1 MNVKKAILRRATVA
15 SVAIC
20 LFALAIIGQLIYVQ
34 FFQKLDGRM
43 WKDRITQFH
52 IKKDTLR
59 ATRGNIYSRN
69 EDPLAISLPYYY
81 VGIDPRVAK
90 TDSFNKKVDSLAIL
104 LSQKFGERS
113 REEYAYMIRKARENE
128 RQYLLLSRKK
138 ITYQERIA
146 MQKWPFFRRDRS
158 KSGLG
163 GGKFDP
169 VYQRYHPY
177 GRMAL
182 RTVGYLNPETA
193 RGLVGL
199 ETSFQKELA
208 GKDGVGLVESLS
220 GGVRM
225 PIEDGSD
232 IKPEPG
238 MDIYT
243 TLDVNFQDMAETAL
257 LHGLEKYEA
266 EQGCLIVMEVETG
279 EIRAMANLTLKNG
292 KYVENFNHALAG
304 GGDPGS
310 TFKLPTF
317 VALLEEKLIRPEQM
331 VHTGGGVVTY
341 HGRRISDAKRSGH
354 GSITAAQV
362 FEKSSNVGVHL
373 LMSSSNMYNHP
384 DTYCRYM
391 RRFKLDK
398 PSGLRLIGET
408 MPVIPNPQSPG
419 WSKLSLNSMAIGY
432 ELKLTPLQMLTFYNA
447 IANDG
452 KWVQPMLVK
461 QVRRANE
468 VVKDYEPYVAQ
479 EPICTQTT
487 IRQVKKMLE
496 GVVERGTAKKSQ
508 SPYYRFAGKTGTAQ
522 KLIGGRYQVG
532 KYYTSFIGYFPAEK
546 PKYSIAVVVDSPHG
560 ANIDLLYGGSVSAPV
575 FREIAD
581 RIYAYDVEMHRPVAI
596 ASKTPRQSA
605 KGIKAGFADDIRTI
619 STELNMDAKPDAEG
633 WVTTEAQGSGTQWV
647 SQTAQNKVPDLR
659 GMTLRDALHLLEN
672 RGFRVRF
679 EGYGKV
685 IDQSIPPGDPLPN
698 PRKITLTLRQ
708 SARPDTLMV
717 ALNKKN
723 QPGK

>member
-1 MNVKKAILRRATVA
+1 MNVKKAILRRATIA

-20 LFALAIIGQLIYVQ
+20 VFAIAIIGQLVKVQ
-34 FFQKLDGRM
+34 FFRSHDGTM
-43 WKDRITQFH
+43 WKDRITQSH
-52 IKKDTLR
+52 IRRDTLR
-59 ATRGNIYSRN
+59 ATRGNICSSN
-69 EDPLAISLPYYY
+69 GSFLATSLPYYY

-90 TDSFNKKVDSLAIL
+90 TDSFNKKIDSLGL
-104 LSQKFGERS
+104 LLAQKFGDRS
-113 REEYAYMIRKARENE
+113 RDEYTYMIRKARENE
-128 RQYLLLSRKK
+128 RQYLLLSRKR
-138 ITYQERIA
+138 ITYQERME

-163 GGKFDP
+163 GGKFDA

-193 RGLVGL
+193 KGFVGL
-199 ETSFQKELA
+199 ESSFQNELA

-238 MDIYT
+238 LDIYT
-243 TLDVNFQDMAETAL
+243 TIDVNFQDMAETAL
-257 LHGLEKYEA
+257 LHGLEKYQA
-266 EQGCLIVMEVETG
+266 EQGCLVVMEVETG
-279 EIRAMANLTLKNG
+279 EIRAMANLTLRNG

-304 GGDPGS
+304 GTDPGS
-310 TFKLPTF
+310 TFKLPTM
-317 VALLEEKLIRPEQM
+317 VALLEEKMIRPEQM

-341 HGRRISDAKRSGH
+341 HGRRISDAKRGGH
-354 GSITAAQV
+354 GSITAQQV
-362 FEKSSNVGVHL
+362 FEKSSNVGVHM
-373 LMSSSNMYNHP
+373 LMSSFYNRP

-398 PSGLRLIGET
+398 PIGLRLNGET
-408 MPVIPNPQSPG
+408 KPVVPNPQSPG

-468 VVKDYEPYVAQ
+468 VVKDYEPFVSQ
-479 EPICTQTT
+479 EPLCSQKT
-487 IRQVKKMLE
+487 IRIVKNMLE

-522 KLIGGRYQVG
+522 KLINGRYQVG

-546 PKYSIAVVVDSPHG
+546 PKYSICVVVDSPRG

-581 RIYAYDVEMHRPVAI
+581 RIYAYDVRMHRPVAI
-596 ASKTPRQSA
+596 VSKPVQQSG
-605 KGIKAGFADDIRTI
+605 KGVKAGFADDIRTI
-619 STELNMDAKPDAEG
+619 SKELNMDTQPNAEG
-633 WVTTEAQGSGTQWV
+633 WVTPETQGAKTQWV
-647 SQTAQNKVPDLR
+647 SQTAREKVPDLR

-685 IDQSIPPGDPLPN
+685 IDQSVPPGDPLPS

-708 SARPDTLMV
+708 SARPDTLVV

-723 QPGK
+723 QSGR

>member
-1 MNVKKAILRRATVA
+1 MNVKKDILRRATLA

-20 LFALAIIGQLIYVQ
+20 LFAIAIIVQLAKVQ
-34 FFQKLDGRM
+34 FLPDQSGNM
-43 WKDRITQFH
+43 WKDRITQYH
-52 IKKDTLR
+52 IKRDTLR
-59 ATRGNIYSRN
+59 ATRGNIFSRN
-69 EDPLAISLPYYY
+69 EDPLATSLPYYY

-90 TDSFNKKVDSLAIL
+90 KDSFEKKIDSLGLL
-104 LSQKFGERS
+104 LSQKFGDRS
-113 REEYAYMIRKARENE
+113 RNEYTYMIQKARESG
-128 RQYLLLSRKK
+128 RKYVLLSRKK
-138 ITYQERIA
+138 ITFQERLA
-146 MQKWPFFRRDRS
+146 MQKWPFFRRDRQ

-182 RTVGYLNPETA
+182 RTVGYLNPETSK
-193 RGLVGL
+193 GFVGL
-199 ETSFQKELA
+199 ENSFQKELA
-208 GKDGVGLVESLS
+208 GKDGVGLVEELS

-225 PIEDGSD
+225 PVEDGSD

-243 TLDVNFQDMAETAL
+243 TIDVNFQDMAETAL
-257 LHGLEKYEA
+257 LHGLEKYQA

-279 EIRAMANLTLKNG
+279 EVRAMANLTLRKG

-304 GGDPGS
+304 GTDPGS
-310 TFKLPTF
+310 TFKLPTMI
-317 VALLEEKLIRPEQM
+317 ALLEEKAVRPDQM
-331 VHTGGGVVTY
+331 VHTGGGVVSY
-341 HGRRISDAKRSGH
+341 HGRRISDAKRGGH
-354 GSITAAQV
+354 GSITVQQV
-362 FEKSSNVGVHL
+362 FEKSSNVGIHML
-373 LMSSSNMYNHP
+373 MYNFYNRP
-384 DTYCRYM
+384 ETYCRYM

-398 PSGLRLIGET
+398 PIGLKLNGET
-408 MPVIPNPQSPG
+408 KPIVPNPQSPG
-419 WSKLSLNSMAIGY
+419 WSKLSLNSMGIGY

-468 VVKDYEPYVAQ
+468 VVKEYEPYVSQ
-479 EPICTQTT
+479 EPLCSQTT

-508 SPYYRFAGKTGTAQ
+508 SPHYRFAGKTGTAQ
-522 KLIGGRYQVG
+522 KLINGRYQVG

-546 PKYSIAVVVDSPHG
+546 PRYSIAVVVDTPHG

-581 RIYAYDVEMHRPVAI
+581 RIYAYDIQMHRPVAV
-596 ASKTPRQSA
+596 ASKPPRQSGT
-605 KGIKAGFADDIRTI
+605 GIKAGFSDDIRTI
-619 STELNMDAKPDAEG
+619 STELNMNTQSSPDG
-633 WVTTEAQGSGTQWV
+633 WVKAEPKGAGIQWV
-647 SQTAQNKVPDLR
+647 SQTDQNKVPDLR

-685 IDQSIPPGDPLPN
+685 IDQSVPPGDPLPR

-708 SARPDTLMV
+708 SARPDTLVV

-723 QPGK
+723 QSGR

>member
-1 MNVKKAILRRATVA
+1 MNVKKAILRRATIA

-20 LFALAIIGQLIYVQ
+20 VFAIAIIGQLVKVQ
-34 FFQKLDGRM
+34 FFRSQDGTL
-43 WKDRITQFH
+43 WKERITQSH
-52 IKKDTLR
+52 IRRDTLR
-59 ATRGNIYSRN
+59 ATRGNIYSSN
-69 EDPLAISLPYYY
+69 GSFLATSLPYYY
-81 VGIDPRVAK
+81 VGIDPLIAK
-90 TDSFNKKVDSLAIL
+90 TDSFNKKIDSLGL
-104 LSQKFGERS
+104 LLAQKFGDRS
-113 REEYAYMIRKARENE
+113 RDEYAYMIRKARENE
-128 RQYLLLSRKK
+128 RQYLLLNRKK
-138 ITYQERIA
+138 ITYQERME

-163 GGKFDP
+163 GGKFDA

-193 RGLVGL
+193 KGFVGL
-199 ETSFQKELA
+199 ESSFQKELA
-208 GKDGVGLVESLS
+208 GKNGVGLVEALS

-238 MDIYT
+238 LDIYT
-243 TLDVNFQDMAETAL
+243 TIDVNFQDMAETAL

-266 EQGCLIVMEVETG
+266 EQGCLVVMEVETG
-279 EIRAMANLTLKNG
+279 EIRAMANLTFRNG

-304 GGDPGS
+304 GTDPGS
-310 TFKLPTF
+310 TFKLPTM
-317 VALLEEKLIRPEQM
+317 VALLEEKMIRPEQM
-331 VHTGGGVVTY
+331 VHTGGGVVSY
-341 HGRRISDAKRSGH
+341 YGRRISDAKRGGH
-354 GSITAAQV
+354 GSITAQQV
-362 FEKSSNVGVHL
+362 FEKSSNVGVHM
-373 LMSSSNMYNHP
+373 LMSGFYNRP

-398 PSGLRLIGET
+398 PIGLRLNGET
-408 MPVIPNPQSPG
+408 KPVVPNPQSPG
-419 WSKLSLNSMAIGY
+419 WSRLSLNSMAIGY

-468 VVKDYEPYVAQ
+468 VVKEYEPFVSQ
-479 EPICTQTT
+479 EPLCSQKT
-487 IRQVKKMLE
+487 IRIVKNMLE
-496 GVVERGTAKKSQ
+496 GVVERGTAKKSK

-522 KLIGGRYQVG
+522 KLINGRYQVG

-546 PKYSIAVVVDSPHG
+546 PKYSICVVVDSPHG

-581 RIYAYDVEMHRPVAI
+581 RIFAYDVRMHRPVAI
-596 ASKTPRQSA
+596 ASKPARQSGD
-605 KGIKAGFADDIRTI
+605 GIKAGFADDIRTI
-619 STELNMDAKPDAEG
+619 STELNMDAQPNAEG
-633 WVTTEAQGSGTQWV
+633 WVTPEKQGSKTQWV
-647 SQTAQNKVPDLR
+647 SQTAREKVPDLR

-685 IDQSIPPGDPLPN
+685 IDQSVPPGDPLPS

-708 SARPDTLMV
+708 AAKPDTLVV

-723 QPGK
+723 QSGR

>member
-1 MNVKKAILRRATVA
+1 MNVKKAILRRATLA

-20 LFALAIIGQLIYVQ
+20 LFALAVIGKLVRVQ
-34 FFQKLDGRM
+34 YFEKQDGRL
-43 WKDRITQFH
+43 WKDHIAQYH

-59 ATRGNIYSRN
+59 ATRGNIISR
-69 EDPLAISLPYYY
+69 DGSFLATSLPYYY

-90 TDSFNKKVDSLAIL
+90 ADSFDKKIDSLGML
-104 LSQKFGERS
+104 LARKFGERS
-113 REEYAYMIRKARENE
+113 RDEYTYMIRKARENG
-128 RQYLLLSRKK
+128 RKYVLLSRKK
-138 ITYQERIA
+138 ITFQERME
-146 MQKWPFFRRDRS
+146 MQTWPFFRRDRS

-182 RTVGYLNPETA
+182 RTVGYLNPENG

-199 ETSFQKELA
+199 ESSFQPELA
-208 GKDGVGLVESLS
+208 GKDGVGLVEVLS
-220 GGVRM
+220 GGVQM
-225 PIEDGSD
+225 PVEDGSD

-238 MDIYT
+238 LDIYT
-243 TLDVNFQDMAETAL
+243 TIDVNFQDMAETAL

-279 EIRAMANLTLKNG
+279 EIRAMANLTRKND

-304 GGDPGS
+304 GTDPGS
-310 TFKLPTF
+310 TFKLPTMI
-317 VALLEEKLIRPEQM
+317 ALLEEKAVRPDQM

-341 HGRRISDAKRSGH
+341 YGRRISDAKRGGH
-354 GSITAAQV
+354 GSITVQQV
-362 FEKSSNVGVHL
+362 FEKSSNVGIHML
-373 LMSSSNMYNHP
+373 MYNFYNRP
-384 DTYCRYM
+384 ETYCRYM
-391 RRFKLDK
+391 RRFRLDK
-398 PSGLRLIGET
+398 PIGLKLNGET
-408 MPVIPNPQSPG
+408 KPVVPNPQSPG
-419 WSKLSLNSMAIGY
+419 WSRLSLNSMGIGY

-447 IANDG
+447 VANDG

-468 VVKDYEPYVAQ
+468 VVKEYEPYVAQ
-479 EPICTQTT
+479 EPICSQTT

-508 SPYYRFAGKTGTAQ
+508 SPHYRFAGKTGTAQ
-522 KLIGGRYQVG
+522 KLINGRYQVG

-546 PKYSIAVVVDSPHG
+546 PKYSIAVVVDSPRG

-581 RIYAYDVEMHRPVAI
+581 RIFAYDIQMHRPIAL
-596 ASKTPRQSA
+596 ASKAPRQSG
-605 KGIKAGFADDIRTI
+605 KGIRAGFAEDIRTI
-619 STELNMDAKPDAEG
+619 GAELNMDAQPGPDG
-633 WVTTEAQGSGTQWV
+633 WVKADSQGRTTRWV
-647 SQTAQNKVPDLR
+647 NQPAENRVPDLR

-685 IDQSIPPGDPLPN
+685 IDQSVPPGDPLPH

-708 SARPDTLMV
+708 SARPDTLVV
-717 ALNKKN
+717 ALTKKN
-723 QPGK
+723 QAGR